1 MLRKIKT
8 YFLAGLIFLIPLIG
22 TIYVLYVIFKF
33 FDGILR
39 PFFQAGIGMTIPGL
53 TLFPGISLFITILII
68 FLVGIL
74 ISNTIGKKIM
84 ESFETSLFK
93 IPLVRGIYGIIKE
106 VINSLLLQ
114 KRDFQRVV
122 VIEYPRKNVY
132 ALGFVT
138 GESFIKSKDL
148 DGKDLITVFVP
159 TAPNPTSGMI
169 ILFPGNEVYT
179 SNLSVEDALKF
190 IVSGGFV
197 IPPPE
202 KIEENSIK

>member
-1 MLRKIKT
+1 MLGKIKT

-22 TIYVLYVIFKF
+22 TIYVFYVIFKF

-53 TLFPGISLFITILII
+53 TLFPGLSLVITILII

-106 VINSLLLQ
+106 VINSRLLQ

-122 VIEYPRKNVY
+122 IVEYPRKNVY

-138 GESFIKSKDL
+138 GESFITSKEL
-148 DGKDLITVFVP
+148 DGEDLVTVFVP

-169 ILFPGNEVYT
+169 ILFPSIEVYA

-197 IPPPE
+197 TPNNNEVEE
-202 KIEENSIK
+202 KAEE